1 VFVRNEMRAFLLGTP
16 VAPLLLHHNRIA
28 PFPAGT
34 NEVRSTPVIPSS
46 GVPVSAR
53 MRPNDAYFELIAD
66 TLEGLESS
74 ARAQFLQRFFVAIA
88 HVEIPEDKA
97 VALWDEVL
105 ARKIYLS
112 ERTESHVSLQ
122 TALVDVLTSS
132 GLLRVPVVLEYED
145 LKNLHRNAITDPLTG
160 LYNRRLFSENFDKE
174 LNRARRYTHPLSLV
188 ILDLHHFKEVNDK
201 YGHPRGDEVLR
212 AAAATLKKALR
223 TSDSAFRI
231 GGDEFALVLPQT
243 DSAQASALSR
253 RVGVVFAEILR
264 PLELTISV
272 TMDHGVSTYPQ
283 DGEQREQLIHV
294 ADERLYA
301 AKQNNHRRADAEAAP
316 PSAEA
321 PATDRSGEA
330 PKSVP
335 SATEPAIPPAEP
347 PIEMAAT
354 PQATAP
360 VPEPPVSPAPTA
372 PEVAPPVPPPPS
384 PPVSPLQASQPSF
397 PVASE
402 EPRLY
407 TVPRKAERVSM
418 AGTNAYAVL
427 GDQPSHRARVVDLG
441 FGGVALDFPSEE
453 GIPDTLL
460 AVLHVPILPPVRV
473 NLKRVWTKQL
483 SENTVR
489 VGCCFVS

>member
-1 VFVRNEMRAFLLGTP
+1 M
-16 VAPLLLHHNRIA
+16 
-28 PFPAGT
+28 
-34 NEVRSTPVIPSS
+34 IPSS
-46 GVPVSAR
+46 GVPVTAR

-66 TLEGLESS
+66 TLDGLESG
-74 ARAQFLQRFFVAIA
+74 ARAQFLQRFFLTIA

-105 ARKIYLS
+105 ARKIHLS
-112 ERTESHVSLQ
+112 ERTESAVSLQ

-132 GLLRVPVVLEYED
+132 GMLRVPVVLEYDD
-145 LKNLHRNAITDPLTG
+145 LKNLHRSAITDPLTG
-160 LYNRRLFSENFDKE
+160 LYNRRLFNETFDKE
-174 LNRARRYTHPLSLV
+174 LNRARRYAHPLSLV
-188 ILDLHHFKEVNDK
+188 ILDLHRFKEVNDK
-201 YGHPRGDEVLR
+201 HGHPRGDDVLR
-212 AAAATLKKALR
+212 AAAATLKKSLR

-231 GGDEFALVLPQT
+231 GGDEFALLLPQT

-283 DGEQREQLIHV
+283 DGEQRDQLIRV
-294 ADERLYA
+294 ADERLYR
-301 AKQNNHRRADAEAAP
+301 AKQDRHLRADAEAAP
-316 PSAEA
+316 SGAEP

-330 PKSVP
+330 SKSAP
-335 SATEPAIPPAEP
+335 SATEPAVLPSAQQPVVEP
-347 PIEMAAT
+347 TVA
-354 PQATAP
+354 PQPSAP
-360 VPEPPVSPAPTA
+360 VPEPPPSEPPAP
-372 PEVAPPVPPPPS
+372 PSPP
-384 PPVSPLQASQPSF
+384 PPVSPLQTSKPTF
-397 PVASE
+397 PVAEE

-407 TVPRKAERVSM
+407 AVPRKAERVSM
-418 AGTNAYAVL
+418 VGTNAYAVL

-441 FGGVALDFPSEE
+441 FGGVALDFPIAE

-483 SENTVR
+483 SEETVR